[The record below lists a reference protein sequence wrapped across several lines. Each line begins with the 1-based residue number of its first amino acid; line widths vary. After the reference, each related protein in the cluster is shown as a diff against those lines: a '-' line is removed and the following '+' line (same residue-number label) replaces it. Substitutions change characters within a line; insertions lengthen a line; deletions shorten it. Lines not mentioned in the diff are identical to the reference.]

1 MSSYEVTISGI
12 KSDDDKSTVVKCFS
26 MHHAID
32 QQVGNVSADRIT
44 GTSVH
49 GPLEFTHVI
58 DAASPKLRLAAC
70 GGTNLG
76 DVTVERQ
83 VTGNTVETITL
94 KNAYIVRIDLE
105 TPLNPVTKEPGDEP
119 LESFAFEYSSITW
132 SAATTNVA
140 GAVTGQITAGYST
153 ATLSEV

>member
-1 MSSYEVTISGI
+1 MSNYEVTISGI
-12 KSDDDKSTVVKCFS
+12 KTDDDKSTVVKCFS

-32 QQVGNVSADRIT
+32 QQVDNFNTNRIS
-44 GTSVH
+44 GSSVH
-49 GPLEFTHVI
+49 GPVEFTHVI
-58 DAASPKLRLAAC
+58 DAASPKLRLAAS

-76 DVTVERQ
+76 DVVIERQ

-94 KNAYIVRIDLE
+94 KNAYIVRVDLE
-105 TPLNPVTKEPGDEP
+105 TPVDPVTKLPADEP
-119 LESFAFEYSSITW
+119 LESFAMDYSSIVW
-132 SAATTNVA
+132 SAATTSVA